1 MHTGIGQ
8 APQRS
13 GILPCQDIKRLCD
26 GKGLIQNADLDCF
39 APASYELRIGSY
51 RHLNERRELR
61 PGEAIEIPPHSFI
74 LTGTIETVH
83 LPLDILGMLYLRS
96 TYARLGLMPWFQ
108 GLVDPG
114 YPGALTV
121 ILQNT
126 TCQPVTIC
134 CGERLCHIVFE
145 TLLEPTDK
153 PYSGS
158 YLDSPGAAP
167 AVRSEVGRII
177 RLSRAD

>member
-83 LPLDILGMLYLRS
+83 LPSRHSRHAISSVYICAIRS
-96 TYARLGLMPWFQ
+96 YA
-108 GLVDPG
+108 V
-114 YPGALTV
+114 V
-121 ILQNT
+121 
-126 TCQPVTIC
+126 
-134 CGERLCHIVFE
+134 
-145 TLLEPTDK
+145 
-153 PYSGS
+153 S
-158 YLDSPGAAP
+158 
-167 AVRSEVGRII
+167 RSC
-177 RLSRAD
+177 